1 MPSTRTA
8 TLLMDGEEVGAL
20 DTRMLGFN
28 SQVSFSGLDIGLDR
42 GSPVS
47 HYAAPFCL
55 TGGKLFRVE
64 YTLDPMQ
71 RLDLEQLALVEMAR
85 Q

>member
-1 MPSTRTA
+1 
-8 TLLMDGEEVGAL
+8 LLIDGEPVGRI
-20 DTRMLGFN
+20 DTKMVGFN
-28 SQVSFSGLDIGLDR
+28 SMVSFSGLDIGLDR

-47 HYAAPFCL
+47 HYDEPFCF
-55 TGGKLFRVE
+55 TGGKLFKVE

-71 RLDLEQLALVEMAR
+71 QLDYDKIALVEIAR

>member
-1 MPSTRTA
+1 MPSGRVA
-8 TLLMDGEEVGAL
+8 SLLIDGEPVGRI
-20 DTRMLGFN
+20 DTRMVGFN
-28 SQVSFSGLDIGLDR
+28 SMVSFSGLDIGLDR

-47 HYAAPFCL
+47 HYDEPFRF
-55 TGGKLFRVE
+55 TGGKLYKVE

-71 RLDLEQLALVEMAR
+71 QLDYDKIALVEIAR